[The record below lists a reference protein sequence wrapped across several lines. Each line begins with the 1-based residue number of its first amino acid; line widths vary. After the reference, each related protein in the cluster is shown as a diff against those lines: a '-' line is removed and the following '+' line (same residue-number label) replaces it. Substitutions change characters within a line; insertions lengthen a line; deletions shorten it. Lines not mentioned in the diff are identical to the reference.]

1 MEPFM
6 TMRYLIV
13 RYIPDLA
20 RQEPK
25 NIGVLLA
32 SSRGVMAK
40 FLGERDAKLD
50 LRSVRSLVS
59 HTGTYKQW
67 IDYWRHVISQD
78 ADPDTKLNQVLES
91 SRGNFVVS
99 EGGVVYLPPDIASDP
114 HKTLNHLFFL
124 LVSEFPAQ
132 QEEEAEL
139 SLGARCDEIIR
150 KFELR
155 RNPHFK
161 ETPVVE
167 LLIGTDVRQH
177 IMPSYAWVNG
187 TETYFQKVS
196 IVQAKPEACQ
206 KNVNNAAWIF
216 EKLKEGDERRITKAL
231 VKVTEQSAPEEVSR
245 ALIDPAEYLAVLK
258 RLSDVVDVDDEE
270 HVERV
275 FAPLMANA

>member
-1 MEPFM
+1 MTEPIQFAIDFDAKLPASAQAGMAQADANADSRWKRETDACVSARPDFQQQTCVHGNRAMEPFM

-67 IDYWRHVISQD
+67 IDYWRHVISQE

-99 EGGVVYLPPDIASDP
+99 EGDVVYLPPDIASDP

-139 SLGARCDEIIR
+139 SFAR
-150 KFELR
+150 
-155 RNPHFK
+155 
-161 ETPVVE
+161 T
-167 LLIGTDVRQH
+167 
-177 IMPSYAWVNG
+177 
-187 TETYFQKVS
+187 
-196 IVQAKPEACQ
+196 
-206 KNVNNAAWIF
+206 
-216 EKLKEGDERRITKAL
+216 
-231 VKVTEQSAPEEVSR
+231 
-245 ALIDPAEYLAVLK
+245 
-258 RLSDVVDVDDEE
+258 RLSAGRDPE
-270 HVERV
+270 
-275 FAPLMANA
+275 